1 MPISFILLIMII
13 ILFTE
18 PNKDDKGNMRTQILN
33 ISNLMDDNEEEENM
47 SQKKEEKILK
57 QNQ

>member
-1 MPISFILLIMII
+1 MII

-18 PNKDDKGNMRTQILN
+18 PNKDDEGNIRTQILN
-33 ISNLMDDNEEEENM
+33 IDDNEEEGNM

-57 QNQ
+57 QNQLAIYNSRILFPS

>member
-1 MPISFILLIMII
+1 MII